1 MNDEKLIGI
10 TAAARQIGISHSTL
24 SRQVKLGQIRSHG
37 GKVKLSE
44 VLHDRDRNIDKSIW
58 MFREKKPKA
67 KSGARQAAVHGQ
79 QSDDQAAVHSADRV
93 HERTTLS
100 ASFEARSAPRSYP
113 KMTYVPLTDD
123 LVQDLGRLLGS
134 DRPSDPGDVG
144 LDCIFIGTE
153 MIEETMKQLRKKA
166 ALR

>member
-1 MNDEKLIGI
+1 MNDEALIGI
-10 TAAARQIGISHSTL
+10 TAAAREIGIAHSTL
-24 SRQVKLGQIRSHG
+24 SRQVKLGQVRSHK
-37 GKVKLSE
+37 GKVRLSE
-44 VLHDRDRNIDKSIW
+44 VLHDRKHNIDQTIW

-79 QSDDQAAVHSADRV
+79 QSDDQAAVHSADTV
-93 HERTTLS
+93 HGERTM
-100 ASFEARSAPRSYP
+100 PQ
-113 KMTYVPLTDD
+113 MTYVPLTDD

-144 LDCIFIGTE
+144 LDCIFIGME
-153 MIEETMKQLRKKA
+153 MIEETMKQLRKKV

>member
-1 MNDEKLIGI
+1 MC
-10 TAAARQIGISHSTL
+10 
-24 SRQVKLGQIRSHG
+24 IRDS
-37 GKVKLSE
+37 
-44 VLHDRDRNIDKSIW
+44 DKSIW

-79 QSDDQAAVHSADRV
+79 QSDDQAAVHSADAV
-93 HERTTLS
+93 HGERTM
-100 ASFEARSAPRSYP
+100 P

-153 MIEETMKQLRKKA
+153 MLEEKMKQLRKKA